1 MISKNKFIE
10 IINILK
16 EVNDFVDETNAKA
29 RKLNDA
35 IISDFHNAMTLSIS
49 HEQIVVDLLKSIFND
64 YDTIRWWIYELDYGR
79 LYSDGVFQ
87 DGNGNN
93 IDVSSAEKLY
103 DYLVGG

>member
-1 MISKNKFIE
+1 MISKNRFVE
-10 IINILK
+10 IINTLK
-16 EVNDFVDETNAKA
+16 ETDEFVTEVNEKAKGL
-29 RKLNDA
+29 KDA
-35 IISDFHNAMTLSIS
+35 KISDFFNAMSLSIS
-49 HEQIVVDLLKSIFND
+49 HEQIVVDLLENMFNSRD
-64 YDTIRWWIYELDYGR
+64 LIGWWIYELNYGK